1 MRKIKITV
9 YTQTYNTEKYL
20 RACIES
26 VLNQT
31 YTDFEYFLIDNG
43 SDDGTKSIIKEYSEK
58 DKRIVPIYLE
68 SNTRNLLS
76 SYREQFKGEYSTILD
91 SDDWIEPTYLE
102 RLVTLA
108 EETKSDIVTTGTVMH
123 IEDTDGKFY
132 RQIDKRFILEKKDFA
147 VSFPLYHVF
156 FRTTW
161 GKLIRTEIVKN
172 THLLTVEETGIL
184 YGGDT
189 IAAFAWLRNSNRICL
204 DSSILHHY
212 RIRSK
217 SMSNKYDS
225 RQSFSDVYL
234 FNDAVSFLSQYGEI
248 SPGNMEF
255 LHIVYANAV
264 KDSLENII
272 NSTLT
277 ENEKLSE
284 YRKISERQ
292 LTKDAFRV
300 KYKDVNNCRTALIA
314 ATIKSAA
321 GLTEENEDLP
331 AILSSLLPGCSN
343 AVSAANAGL
352 FIAVP
357 DLRKPLVDD
366 DKGGLLKE
374 LLKLISENRYV
385 KQYNIPEMV
394 HKLSAGNQLLSFI
407 SDSKFLRKHSDIYLM
422 VWNNEFLNA
431 LTKMTEQLLGGA
443 RESEDYLQLYLS
455 LSALL
460 ERADEF
466 VFGKTKIAEFYFSK
480 KRYDECR
487 TAIADLSDM
496 CVEDTPE
503 IARIKEQ
510 LNIR

>member
-1 MRKIKITV
+1 MKKITL
-9 YTQTYNTEKYL
+9 YTRVYNTEKYL
-20 RACIES
+20 PRCLES
-26 VLNQT
+26 VINQT
-31 YTDFEYFLIDNG
+31 FKDFKHIIIDNG
-43 SDDGTKSIIKEYSEK
+43 CTDGCTDILKEYAAKYSWVKLIRYEK
-58 DKRIVPIYLE
+58 NRSGIDISDYIDTPYFC
-68 SNTRNLLS
+68 
-76 SYREQFKGEYSTILD
+76 QLD
-91 SDDWIEPTYLE
+91 SDDWLE
-102 RLVTLA
+102 RDFFEKMLA
-108 EETKSDIVTTGTVMH
+108 IIEKEQADIVSTGNYFHDGNGNILGVRDVRNKLTMSTN
-123 IEDTDGKFY
+123 EDFSDYYRFY
-132 RQIDKRFILEKKDFA
+132 HQF
-147 VSFPLYHVF
+147 Y
-156 FRTTW
+156 RTTW
-161 GKLIRTEIVKN
+161 GKLYRTDVYKKGLAELKISMAYGSD
-172 THLLTVEETGIL
+172 TLLTFKCIRHSKKICVDNSIL
-184 YGGDT
+184 YHYLQHNSST
-189 IAAFAWLRNSNRICL
+189 SYAWKTGRIDSDQILYKDAEDFLLKFGPISEQNR
-204 DSSILHHY
+204 
-212 RIRSK
+212 
-217 SMSNKYDS
+217 
-225 RQSFSDVYL
+225 
-234 FNDAVSFLSQYGEI
+234 
-248 SPGNMEF
+248 EF
-255 LHIVYANAV
+255 INIVYANAISDTV
-264 KDSLENII
+264 NVLD
-272 NSTLT
+272 NSQISS
-277 ENEKLSE
+277 EEKLKE
-284 YRKISERQ
+284 LRRIAECPI
-292 LTKDAFRV
+292 TKNAFMV
-300 KYKDVNNCRTALIA
+300 SYPDVVRSKSNLLGLAFKCA
-314 ATIKSAA
+314 IKSKSE
-321 GLTEENEDLP
+321 TEDFP